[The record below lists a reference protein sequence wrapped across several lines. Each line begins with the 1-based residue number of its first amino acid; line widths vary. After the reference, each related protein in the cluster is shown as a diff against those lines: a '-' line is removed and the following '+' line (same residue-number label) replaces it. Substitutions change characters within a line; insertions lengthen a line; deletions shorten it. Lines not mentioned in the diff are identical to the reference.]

1 MEDKAVAKKHTAY
14 VTVNAALLC
23 IKYLD
28 EHGTPPSLFIHHDS
42 GKKKKEFQRYP
53 EKKKKKQLMDA
64 ADS

>member
-28 EHGTPPSLFIHHDS
+28 EHEDS

-53 EKKKKKQLMDA
+53 KKKKKA
-64 ADS
+64 ANGCS